1 MKVLQINS
9 VCGRGSTGRIVLDI
23 HNALSTNGY
32 KSYIAY
38 GREKA
43 KNCSNTIRIGRK
55 MDIYTHVIKTRLFDK
70 HGFGSKQATKD
81 FIKKAKELDP
91 DIIHLHNIHGYYI
104 NIKILFDY
112 LKQINKQVI
121 WTLHDCWPFT
131 GHCAYFDFV
140 GCGKWKKGCFKCP
153 QKLKYP
159 TSWLFD
165 NSSNNWK
172 IKKELFT
179 GIKNLTLVSP
189 SQWLADLVKK
199 SFLKEYPVVVIPNGI
214 DISVFKPTP
223 SDFRKKYRIEDKFVI
238 LGVANVWEERK
249 GLKYFFELSKLLNED
264 EVIVLVGLSRKQKKN
279 LPKNIIGLSKTNSV
293 QELVGIYTTAD
304 VFVNPTLEDNYPT
317 VNLEAQA
324 CGTFVITFDSGG
336 AKETIIKKGETGWI
350 ISKENTPNKIFS
362 KLSEVKQKKI
372 KIKEIKNS
380 WLKAISKSSMIN
392 GYLAL
397 YKSILFQDDH

>member
-1 MKVLQINS
+1 M
-9 VCGRGSTGRIVLDI
+9 CGRGSTGRIVLDI

-32 KSYIAY
+32 KSYVAY
-38 GREKA
+38 GREKT
-43 KNCSNTIRIGRK
+43 KNCSNAIRIGRK
-55 MDIYTHVIKTRLFDK
+55 IDIYTHVLKTRFFDK

-81 FIKKAKELDP
+81 FIKKVKELDP

-140 GCGKWKKGCFKCP
+140 GCNKWEKGCFKCP
-153 QKLKYP
+153 QKSKYP
-159 TSWLFD
+159 KSWLFD

-179 GIKNLTLVSP
+179 GIKSLTLVSP

-279 LPKNIIGLSKTNSV
+279 LPKNIIGLSKTHSV
-293 QELVGIYTTAD
+293 KELVEIYTAAD
-304 VFVNPTLEDNYPT
+304 VFVNPTLEDNFPT

-336 AKETIIKKGETGWI
+336 AKETLSSVNNGVVVFEKSVKAIRKAIDNFKKRKTNLELPMVYL
-350 ISKENTPNKIFS
+350 SKFS
-362 KLSEVKQKKI
+362 KTSFSNKYILLYEKVLS
-372 KIKEIKNS
+372 N
-380 WLKAISKSSMIN
+380 
-392 GYLAL
+392 
-397 YKSILFQDDH
+397 

>member
-32 KSYIAY
+32 KSYVAY
-38 GREKA
+38 GREKT
-43 KNCSNTIRIGRK
+43 KNCSNAIRIGRK
-55 MDIYTHVIKTRLFDK
+55 IDIYTHVLKTRFFDK

-81 FIKKAKELDP
+81 FIKKVKELDP

-140 GCGKWKKGCFKCP
+140 GCNKWEKGCFKCP
-153 QKLKYP
+153 QKSKYP
-159 TSWLFD
+159 KSWLFD

-179 GIKNLTLVSP
+179 GIKSLTLVSP

-279 LPKNIIGLSKTNSV
+279 LPKNIIGLSKTHSV
-293 QELVGIYTTAD
+293 KELVEIYTAAD
-304 VFVNPTLEDNYPT
+304 VFVNPTLEDNFPT

-336 AKETIIKKGETGWI
+336 AKETLSSVNNGVVVFEKSVKAIRKAIDNFKKRKTNLELPMVYL
-350 ISKENTPNKIFS
+350 SKFS
-362 KLSEVKQKKI
+362 KTSFSNKYILLYEKVLS
-372 KIKEIKNS
+372 N
-380 WLKAISKSSMIN
+380 
-392 GYLAL
+392 
-397 YKSILFQDDH
+397 